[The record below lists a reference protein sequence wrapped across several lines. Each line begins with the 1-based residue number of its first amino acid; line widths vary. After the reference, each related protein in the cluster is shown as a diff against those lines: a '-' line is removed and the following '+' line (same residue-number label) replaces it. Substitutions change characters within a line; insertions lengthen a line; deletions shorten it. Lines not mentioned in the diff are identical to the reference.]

1 MDRGCFLAAQDER
14 MIGEDYQVFLSD
26 GRAFGQVLVLGCSDP
41 TAGGKQG
48 GLIALKIQLSVTET
62 CNCSR
67 SELWAAPEIAMW
79 GSGKLVVFVGR
90 GGRTKTFIFFLLL
103 LP

>member
-1 MDRGCFLAAQDER
+1 

-26 GRAFGQVLVLGCSDP
+26 GRALGQVLVLGCGDP

-48 GLIALKIQLSVTET
+48 AIALKIQLPSLLLKIYCIVTET

-67 SELWAAPEIAMW
+67 SKLWPAPEIAMW
-79 GSGKLVVFVGR
+79 GSGKLVAFVGR
-90 GGRTKTFIFFLLL
+90 GGRAKTFIFFLFCCHRQVC
-103 LP
+103 

>member
-48 GLIALKIQLSVTET
+48 GQSHLKFNSQLQKHVTAQGL
-62 CNCSR
+62 NF
-67 SELWAAPEIAMW
+67 
-79 GSGKLVVFVGR
+79 G
-90 GGRTKTFIFFLLL
+90 LLL
-103 LP
+103 K